1 MPIKH
6 KLKIITVICAASCF
20 SAYASVES
28 TENVTPVINT
38 IKSQLPNAQ
47 HVLATIEKAANW
59 QIARTQYMPHVGK
72 ARKGSEAYG
81 RWIQGAFYVGLINV
95 AERSEN
101 PFYDK
106 WMEYVGNEHD
116 WRLGKVKYFADDQ
129 VIGQM
134 NLWFYQQHKNPAVI
148 EKIQQ
153 AFDKI
158 IEENP
163 SNSLEFVE
171 GRNEE
176 NLHECQ
182 RRWCWAD
189 ALFMA
194 PPTWFGLSQVTGE
207 PKYAEYAHKEFQ
219 ATVNYLKDNKTGLL
233 FRDSRYKNK
242 KGAYGEQVFWSRGV
256 GWVYAG
262 VVNTLEY
269 LPKKHEYRPY
279 YENLFLEL
287 TEALVKL
294 QKRDGSWPMSLLAGE
309 KSVEPE
315 SSGTAFFTYGL
326 AWGINNGLL
335 NKEQYLPSVLKGW
348 NILENSVHPD
358 GKFGWVQGVN
368 DKPDVVTYD
377 DSQLYGVGA
386 FLLAG
391 SMIYDLSK
399 AQE

>member
-1 MPIKH
+1 MLLKQKIKI
-6 KLKIITVICAASCF
+6 LAVVCAASCF
-20 SAYASVES
+20 SACSSIDSHQEASTVV
-28 TENVTPVINT
+28 NVAKT
-38 IKSQLPNAQ
+38 SLPNAEQ
-47 HVLATIEKAANW
+47 VLATIEKAANW
-59 QIARTQYMPHVGK
+59 QIARTQYMPHVGR
-72 ARKGSEAYG
+72 ARKGSETYG
-81 RWIQGAFYVGLINV
+81 RWIQGAFYVGLTKV

-101 PFYDK
+101 PFYEK

-116 WRLGKVKYFADDQ
+116 WRLGRVKYFADDQ

-134 NLWFYQQHKNPAVI
+134 NLWYYQKHKNPAVI
-148 EKIQQ
+148 AKIQQ
-153 AFDKI
+153 AFDQI
-158 IEENP
+158 IEESPN
-163 SNSLEFVE
+163 NSLEFVG
-171 GRNEE
+171 GRNED
-176 NLHECQ
+176 NLHPCQ

-194 PPTWFGLSQVTGE
+194 PPTWFGLSQVTGD
-207 PKYAEYAHKEFQ
+207 PKYTEYAHKEFQ
-219 ATVNYLKDNKTGLL
+219 ATVNYLKDDKTSLL
-233 FRDSRYKNK
+233 FRDSRYVDK
-242 KGAYGEQVFWSRGV
+242 KGAYGEQIFWSRGV

-262 VVNTLEY
+262 VVNSLEY
-269 LPKKHEYRPY
+269 LPVGHKYRSY
-279 YENLFLEL
+279 YENLYLEL
-287 TEALVKL
+287 TDALVKL

-326 AWGINNGLL
+326 AWGVNYGLL
-335 NKEQYLPSVLKGW
+335 KKEQYLPYVLKGW

-391 SMIYDLSK
+391 SMIYDMAK
-399 AQE
+399 TEK